1 MIKVSDLTVKLGD
14 FSLREVN
21 LDVDSGEYFIILGPT
36 GAGKTVL
43 VETIAG
49 LHPVVKGTVSVDGR
63 DITNLQPERRGLG
76 IVYQDHVLFP
86 HLSVWEN
93 VAFGLKSARCP
104 KRDIRPKVEK
114 VAQLVNID
122 HLLQR
127 KPRGLSGG
135 ERQRVSLARAL
146 ATEPKVLLLDE
157 PLSALDP
164 EAWEKMQQQ
173 LADIHRRVN
182 VTIIH
187 VTHDFE
193 EALSLGKRVAV
204 LNKGQ
209 VVQVGTPDDIMRRP
223 NSEFVASFAL
233 SRNLFRG
240 EVVGSEDNL
249 AVDIGG
255 ARVKAQTALKGAVH
269 VSIRPE
275 DVFISREQVKS
286 TAGDSFKGVIAEVVD
301 KGSVIYVAVNVPP
314 RFTCLVSRQA
324 FGELDLKTGMDVYIT
339 LRTSALHVF

>member
-1 MIKVSDLTVKLGD
+1 MIKISNLTVRLGD

-36 GAGKTVL
+36 GAGKTML
-43 VETIAG
+43 LESIAG
-49 LHPVVKGTVSVDGR
+49 LHPVVTGTVSVDGR

-93 VAFGLKSARCP
+93 VAFGLKSMRCP
-104 KRDIRPKVEK
+104 KRDMWPRVEK
-114 VAQLVNID
+114 IAQLMHID

-127 KPRGLSGG
+127 KPPGLSGG

-146 ATEPKVLLLDE
+146 VIQPKLLLLDE

-164 EAWEKMQQQ
+164 EAREKMQQE
-173 LADIHRRVN
+173 LAEIHRRLN

-193 EALSLGKRVAV
+193 EALSLGERVAV
-204 LNKGQ
+204 LNKGR

-223 NSEFVASFAL
+223 NSEFVAGFAL
-233 SRNLFRG
+233 SRNLFTG
-240 EVVGSEDNL
+240 EVVGPEDNVT
-249 AVDIGG
+249 VDIGSVRIRAETKLRG
-255 ARVKAQTALKGAVH
+255 SVH
-269 VSIRPE
+269 ASIRPE
-275 DVFISREQVKS
+275 DIFISREPIRS
-286 TAGDSFKGVIAEVVD
+286 TAGDSFQGKITGVVD
-301 KGSVIYVAVNVPP
+301 KGSMIYVTVDVPP
-314 RFTCLVSRQA
+314 DFTCLVSRQA
-324 FGELDLKTGMDVYIT
+324 FGELDLKTGIEVYIT
-339 LRTSALHVF
+339 IRASAVHVF

>member
-1 MIKVSDLTVKLGD
+1 MIEISNLTVKVGD
-14 FSLREVN
+14 FSLRDVS
-21 LDVDSGEYFIILGPT
+21 LDVNSGEYFIILGPA

-43 VETIAG
+43 LETIAG
-49 LHPVVKGTVSVDGR
+49 LHRVVKGTVAVDGE
-63 DITNLQPERRGLG
+63 DITRYQPERRGLG

-86 HLSVWEN
+86 HMSVWEN
-93 VAFGLKSARCP
+93 VAFGLRFSKCHGSEMQPRVDKIAR
-104 KRDIRPKVEK
+104 
-114 VAQLVNID
+114 LTGID

-127 KPRGLSGG
+127 KPVGLSGG

-146 ATEPKVLLLDE
+146 VTEPRVLLLDE

-164 EAWEKMQQQ
+164 EARENMQRE
-173 LADIHRRVN
+173 LAEIHRRLN

-187 VTHDFE
+187 VTHNFE
-193 EALSLGKRVAV
+193 EALSLGARVAV
-204 LNKGQ
+204 LNKGE
-209 VVQVGTPDDIMRRP
+209 VVQTGTPDDIMRRP
-223 NSEFVASFAL
+223 NSEFVAGFAL

-240 EVVGSEDNL
+240 EVVGPEDNV

-255 ARVKAQTALKGAVH
+255 ARVKAQTALKGSVH

-286 TAGDSFKGVIAEVVD
+286 TAGDSFKGVITEVKD
-301 KGSVIYVAVNVPP
+301 KGAVIYVAVNVPP

-339 LRTSALHVF
+339 VRTSALHVF

>member
-1 MIKVSDLTVKLGD
+1 MIKVSNLTVKVGD

-93 VAFGLKSARCP
+93 VAFGLKSARRP
-104 KRDIRPKVEK
+104 ERDIRPKVEK

-164 EAWEKMQQQ
+164 EAREKMQQQ

-209 VVQVGTPDDIMRRP
+209 VVQVGAPDDIMRRP

-233 SRNLFRG
+233 ARNLFRG
-240 EVVGSEDNL
+240 EVVGSEDNV

-255 ARVKAQTALKGAVH
+255 ALVKAQTALKGSVH